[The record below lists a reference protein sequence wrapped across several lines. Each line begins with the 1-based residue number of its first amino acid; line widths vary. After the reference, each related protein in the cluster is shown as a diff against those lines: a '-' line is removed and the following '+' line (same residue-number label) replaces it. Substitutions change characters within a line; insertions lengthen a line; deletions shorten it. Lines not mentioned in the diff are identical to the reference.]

1 MPYEDKESYT
11 TEEMADYIANE
22 AGSGAELL
30 QMLAS
35 HGFELASSEAPTES
49 PCEEAA
55 EEMEMPEDRG
65 PEMGE
70 EGEVEIELPPM
81 PEMVPKHKPPKL
93 DIVALRVDASKKA
106 LDKHKGGHDGR

>member
-1 MPYEDKESYT
+1 MPYEEKESYT

-35 HGFELASSEAPTES
+35 HGFQLSSGAPPVES

-55 EEMEMPEDRG
+55 EELV
-65 PEMGE
+65 E
-70 EGEVEIELPPM
+70 ESEEAEEEPAMMLPPM
-81 PEMVPKHKPPKL
+81 PDMVPKKKPAGL
-93 DIVALRVDASKKA
+93 DIVALRVGASKKA
-106 LDKHKGGHDGR
+106 IDKHKGGSDER